1 MRFRGAVTKH
11 GKHWLA
17 EVSVFAAL
25 TQGRTRREALGM
37 IADWFGTMAKR
48 DDLSISIQLIGDSE
62 FEVTSDDTRAMI
74 SLLLRRQ
81 REQSGLSLAEAA
93 DRLGA
98 KSRNAY
104 ARYEQ
109 GRSLPTIEQLD
120 RLVRAVAP
128 DRDLELTL
136 TQRRNAASRAL
147 RGSRRVG

>member
-37 IADWFGTMAKR
+37 IADWFRTMAKR